1 MLLNAVVIVLREVLE
16 ASLIISV
23 FLALSQILNRSLK
36 WMLLALILGLISGV
50 IYALTIRHVSMAFG
64 GIGQELVNA
73 SINILI
79 FIALLIFVYVVPH
92 QNDRRCRVLT
102 ILAIMSTV
110 ILAMMREGSEVLLF
124 ITGFFGVPDLLGPVL
139 MGGAVGAGLGVSVGV
154 FIYYFIVN
162 LIPRHGVWVGYLL
175 LLFVAGSLMSQAIEF
190 LIQADLF
197 TSSEPI
203 WNSSNIID
211 EHSVAGQL
219 LFALVGYE
227 ATPQI
232 SQVIAYL
239 FSMATLFCVAMF
251 SFIKRDRNS

>member
-1 MLLNAVVIVLREVLE
+1 VLLNAVVIVLREVLE

-36 WMLLALILGLISGV
+36 WMLLALVLGLISGF
-50 IYALTIRHVSMAFG
+50 IYAGTISTVSMAFG
-64 GIGQELVNA
+64 GIGQEIVNA
-73 SINILI
+73 TINILI
-79 FIALLIFVYVVPH
+79 FMALVIFVTAVPH
-92 QNDRRCRVLT
+92 QNVQRCRRLT
-102 ILAIMSTV
+102 VIAIMSTV
-110 ILAMMREGSEVLLF
+110 ILAIMREGSEVLLF
-124 ITGFFGVPDLLGPVL
+124 ITGFIGVPDLLGPVL

-175 LLFVAGSLMSQAIEF
+175 LLLVAGSLMSQAVEF
-190 LIQADLF
+190 LIQADLL

-219 LFALVGYE
+219 LFALLGYE
-227 ATPQI
+227 ATPQT
-232 SQVIAYL
+232 SQVIAYIC
-239 FSMATLFCVAMF
+239 SMAALLCVAMF
-251 SFIKRDRNS
+251 SFIKRDRN

>member
-36 WMLLALILGLISGV
+36 WMLLALVLGLVSGF
-50 IYALTIRHVSMAFG
+50 IYAGTISTVSMAFG
-64 GIGQELVNA
+64 GIGQEIVNA
-73 SINILI
+73 TINILI
-79 FIALLIFVYVVPH
+79 FMALVIFVTAVPH
-92 QNDRRCRVLT
+92 QNVQRCRRLT
-102 ILAIMSTV
+102 VIAIMSTV
-110 ILAMMREGSEVLLF
+110 ILAIMREGSEVLLF
-124 ITGFFGVPDLLGPVL
+124 ITGFIGVPDLLGPVL

-175 LLFVAGSLMSQAIEF
+175 LLLVAGSLMSQAVEF
-190 LIQADLF
+190 LIQADLL

-211 EHSVAGQL
+211 EPSVPGQL
-219 LFALVGYE
+219 LFALLGYE
-227 ATPQI
+227 ATPQT
-232 SQVIAYL
+232 SQVIAYIC
-239 FSMATLFCVAMF
+239 SMVALFCVAMF
-251 SFIKRDRNS
+251 SFIKRDRN